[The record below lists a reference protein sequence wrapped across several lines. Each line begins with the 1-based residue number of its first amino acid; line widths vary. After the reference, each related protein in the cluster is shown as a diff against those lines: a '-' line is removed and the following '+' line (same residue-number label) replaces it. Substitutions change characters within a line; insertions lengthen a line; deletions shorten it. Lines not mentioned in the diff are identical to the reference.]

1 MPDGT
6 NFGGYSWAM
15 APRNVAAL
23 GLGGAL
29 VGGALVL
36 LVVWAAG
43 WINDEQKTVVLQ
55 ETVPAQAAAAPVRPA
70 LAGVFDPAG
79 VYARRSP
86 GVVTLYSVFGT
97 GNGTSASQGSGF
109 VVSSGGLILT
119 NSHVITTAGAG
130 GGTVTPA
137 GDVFVEFQDRDR
149 VKATIVGWDVFDDV
163 GVLRVDPKAHALTP
177 LPLGDSSRVVV
188 GEPVAAIGSPFGNEN
203 SLTVGVVSATQR
215 SIESLTSQYN
225 LVDAIQVD
233 APINHGNSGGPLFDA
248 AGRVIGINAQIR
260 SDNGSA
266 EGVGFAVPIN
276 AARRSMQ
283 ELVATGKVAY
293 AYVGITS
300 EDLTPGIAR
309 RYGYPVRSGAV
320 ITSVRP
326 GSPGAHAGLR
336 GGSQQRDFN
345 GSAFTYGGDVVVS
358 IGGSPVRSASDVVR
372 AVTERLR
379 PGQTVPVTVVRD
391 GARQTVQ
398 VTLANRPR
406 NPDSGR

>member
-1 MPDGT
+1 VPKVQQRLHSG
-6 NFGGYSWAM
+6 
-15 APRNVAAL
+15 VVLVCAAV
-23 GLGGAL
+23 LGGAL
-29 VGGALVL
+29 VVFAA
-36 LVVWAAG
+36 WAAG
-43 WINDEQKTVVLQ
+43 WLHGEQKTVVLQ
-55 ETVPAQAAAAPVRPA
+55 ESTPGQVAAAPVRPA
-70 LAGVFDPAG
+70 VAGVFDPAR

-86 GVVTLYSVFGT
+86 GVVTLYAVFSS
-97 GNGTSASQGSGF
+97 GNNPGASQGSGF
-109 VVSSGGLILT
+109 VVSPDGLILT
-119 NSHVITTAGAG
+119 NSHVITTAGEG
-130 GGTVTPA
+130 DGNVRPA

-163 GVLRVDPKAHALTP
+163 GVLRVDPKSHDLTP
-177 LPLGDSSRVVV
+177 LPLGDSSSVVV

-260 SDNGSA
+260 SDSGNA

-293 AYVGITS
+293 GYVGITS

-309 RYGYPVRSGAV
+309 RFGYPVRYGAV

-326 GSPGAHAGLR
+326 GSPGARSGLL
-336 GGSQQRDFN
+336 GGSEQRDFN
-345 GSAFTYGGDVVVS
+345 GSSLTYGGDVVVS
-358 IGGSPVRSASDVVR
+358 IGDSPVRSASDVVR

-379 PGQTVPVTVVRD
+379 PGQTVPVTIVRD
-391 GARQTVQ
+391 GAQQTVR